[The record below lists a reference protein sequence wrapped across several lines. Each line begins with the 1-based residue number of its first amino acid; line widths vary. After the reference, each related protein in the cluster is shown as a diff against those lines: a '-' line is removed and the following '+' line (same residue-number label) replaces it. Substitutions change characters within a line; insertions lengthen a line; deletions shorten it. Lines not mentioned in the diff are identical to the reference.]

1 MKEIKELIDLLEMNT
16 CVMSQ
21 IPSVYKRTRESL
33 RLATTINNKIK
44 DVETLIDTP
53 KYANDVVTVHQIQ
66 VILEA

>member
-21 IPSVYKRTRESL
+21 IPSVYKRTREAL

-44 DVETLIDTP
+44 AVETLIDTP
-53 KYANDVVTVHQIQ
+53 KYVNDIVTVHQIQ